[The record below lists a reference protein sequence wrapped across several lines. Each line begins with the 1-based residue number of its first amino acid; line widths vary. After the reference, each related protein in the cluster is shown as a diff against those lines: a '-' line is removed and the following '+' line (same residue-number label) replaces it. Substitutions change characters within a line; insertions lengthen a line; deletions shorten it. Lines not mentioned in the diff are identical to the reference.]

1 MHKVRYALLALPL
14 LLLGSIAQAQTA
26 GTITFTANKTSSTA
40 SFAPVL
46 TWSTSPVATSCAA
59 SGGWSGTKFASGSE
73 TVASISANTNYTL
86 TCSWGNGSATI
97 SWSAPTANSDGSKL
111 TDLAGYKILF
121 GKSSSSLTQS
131 QSVSSPTATSATVPA
146 LAAGTWYFTVR
157 AMNSK
162 GAESADSNVAQKTVS
177 GASAA
182 KSLAITVTASTPPPT
197 TTTLKAID
205 RRTYDVLWSNGTRVL
220 GRQVG
225 NVLLGTACDSSYRV
239 GTDYYAVPSSAV
251 TTWHTPRSSHLVAKC
266 AKS

>member
-14 LLLGSIAQAQTA
+14 LLLGSLAQAQTA

-73 TVASISANTNYTL
+73 TVATISSNASYTL
-86 TCSWGNGSATI
+86 TCTWGSGSASI
-97 SWSAPTANSDGSKL
+97 SWTKPTTNSDGSAL
-111 TDLAGYKILF
+111 TDLASYKILF
-121 GKSSSSLTQS
+121 GKSTTSLTQTQTVNS
-131 QSVSSPTATSATVPA
+131 ATATSATVPA
-146 LAAGTWYFTVR
+146 LAAGTWYFAVR
-157 AMNSK
+157 AVNSK
-162 GAESADSNVAQKTVS
+162 GVESSNSNVAQKTVT

-182 KSLAITVTASTPPPT
+182 KSLAISVTASPPPPT
-197 TTTLKAID
+197 TTLKAVA
-205 RRTYDVLWSNGTRVL
+205 RPTYDVLWSNGVRVL

-225 NVLLGTACDSSYRV
+225 NVLLGTACDGSFQV
-239 GTDYYAVPSSAV
+239 GTSYFAVPASAV
-251 TTWHTPRSSHLVAKC
+251 TTWHTPRSIHIVAKC